1 MAASASACLLGLGAI
16 YYATKTS
23 TTATN
28 EDLKEKVVLIGD
40 IGGTNIRF

>member
-16 YYATKTS
+16 YYASKTS
-23 TTATN
+23 TTIN